1 MFSKS
6 RDRGIHGSSI
16 GELSGGQQRRIFLA
30 RALAQKPDMY
40 FLDEPFVGV
49 DVASEEKIIAI
60 LKELRDNGKT
70 VVVVHHDLSKA
81 SDYFDELILL
91 NKELIEYGIVEKV
104 FQPEVMRRAYNN
116 PFHSITN
123 MEIKLCINF
132 IEEIIEYEFLQ
143 KALTTSIMVG
153 IICGVIGCFII
164 LRGMAL
170 MGDAISHAVLPGVA
184 LSYMIGINFFF
195 GAVFT
200 GVLTALGIGFISQNS
215 RIKNDVSIGIMFT
228 AAFASGIILITFMK
242 SSTDLYR
249 ILFGNVL
256 AVRPEEMVTTLIIGV
271 IVLAS
276 IYLFYKELLV
286 SSFDPTMAKAY
297 GLPVRVIHYFLMIL
311 LTLVTVASL
320 QTVGIILVVAMLIT
334 PASTAYLFAKN
345 SLWVMLYLS
354 AGIGVLSS
362 ILGLYFSYTYNLA
375 SGATIVLAAT
385 MLFIL
390 AFIFSPKQGLLWVQ
404 IKVFSKRETYLS

>member
-1 MFSKS
+1 MMS
-6 RDRGIHGSSI
+6 
-16 GELSGGQQRRIFLA
+16 
-30 RALAQKPDMY
+30 
-40 FLDEPFVGV
+40 FVE
-49 DVASEEKIIAI
+49 AIIQ
-60 LKELRDNGKT
+60 
-70 VVVVHHDLSKA
+70 
-81 SDYFDELILL
+81 
-91 NKELIEYGIVEKV
+91 YG
-104 FQPEVMRRAYNN
+104 
-116 PFHSITN
+116 
-123 MEIKLCINF
+123 
-132 IEEIIEYEFLQ
+132 FLQ
-143 KALTTSIMVG
+143 KALLTSIMVG

-184 LSYMIGINFFF
+184 LSYILGINFFF

-200 GVLTALGIGFISQNS
+200 GLITALGIGFISNNS

-242 SSTDLYR
+242 SSTDLYH

-256 AVRPEEMVTTLIIGV
+256 AVRPSEMLSTLIIG
-271 IVLAS
+271 IFVLVC
-276 IYLFYKELLV
+276 IYVFYKELLV
-286 SSFDPTMAKAY
+286 SSFDPTMASAY
-297 GLPVRVIHYFLMIL
+297 GLPTKLIHYFLMTL

-334 PASTAYLFAKN
+334 PASTAYLLTDR
-345 SLWVMLYLS
+345 LWVMLYLS

-385 MLFIL
+385 VLFIL
-390 AFIFSPKQGLLWVQ
+390 AFLFSPKQGLIWRS
-404 IKVFSKRETYLS
+404 IKSARKREMHSQS